1 MLYFR
6 KLKFFTPLFT
16 VMALL
21 FMQAAPVH
29 AAMVSNQQLLSQAEH
44 NVTVKQVLATL
55 DRSDVQKKLI
65 SLGVDPEAAK
75 ARVSKMND
83 QELAKLAQGMDKM
96 PAGSGILGLVVVVF
110 IVLVITDM
118 LGATDVFSFVHDINH
133 R

>member
-6 KLKFFTPLFT
+6 KLKIFTPLLT

-21 FMQAAPVH
+21 FMQVAPVQ

-44 NVTVKQVLATL
+44 NVTVKQVMATL

-75 ARVSKMND
+75 ARVSKMNN

-110 IVLVITDM
+110 VVLVITDM

>member
-6 KLKFFTPLFT
+6 KLQFFTPLLT
-16 VMALL
+16 LMALL
-21 FMQAAPVH
+21 FVQIAPVQ
-29 AAMVSNQQLLSQAEH
+29 AAMVSNEQLLSQAQH

-55 DRSDVQKKLI
+55 DRSDVQNKLVA
-65 SLGVDPEAAK
+65 LGVDPQAAK

-83 QELAKLAQGMDKM
+83 QELAKLAQNMDQM
-96 PAGSGILGLVVVVF
+96 PAGSGVLGLVVVIF
-110 IVLVITDM
+110 IVLVVTDM